1 MGISCLQKILDY
13 VVDVRTTVLV
23 GSTDFRELFK
33 LRCVNKEFQVAFV
46 PTKLALPDQ
55 PNYEILAFLRL
66 LPKMIPLLQSL
77 DFNSC
82 RDAWS
87 YAPEWLEVLAN
98 CTSLLS
104 LKLRIW
110 RCSIFGHPVPLTQAP
125 TQASFDLLV
134 KSHTNLRRLS
144 LTGNDNI
151 LDISALASL
160 SKLERLNLSGN
171 CNLTNISALASLSTL
186 ERLNLSGNHN
196 ISNISALASLSTLKT
211 LKLNSL
217 SNICSIT
224 PLSSLQGL
232 ECLQL
237 TDTYV
242 HESSECPNETLSKLT
257 NLVTLFWSEDVHRLN
272 ESTLAA
278 LPMLTNL
285 VLEDVSYFGDN
296 HVLKT
301 NKLTQLVS
309 LRLSCSPSIDDAGL
323 ASFIGLKSLTAI
335 MAPFCHSIS
344 DVGVASLASIPS
356 LRGLCLTCVDELTD
370 TGLKALTTLTNLNQL
385 DVKNC
390 MKITKVGLEVL
401 TSALPNIRLE
411 F

>member
-160 SKLERLNLSGN
+160 SKLERLNLSEN
-171 CNLTNISALASLSTL
+171 RNITNISALASLSTL
-186 ERLNLSGNHN
+186 KKLRLNG
-196 ISNISALASLSTLKT
+196 
-211 LKLNSL
+211 LN
-217 SNICSIT
+217 NICSIT
-224 PLSSLQGL
+224 PLSLLQGL

-237 TDTYV
+237 TDTDV
-242 HESSECPNETLSKLT
+242 HESEFPNETLSKLT

-278 LPMLTNL
+278 LPIMLTNL

-296 HVLKT
+296 HILKT
-301 NKLTQLVS
+301 TKLTQLVS

-356 LRGLCLTCVDELTD
+356 LRGLCLTCVYELTD

-385 DVKNC
+385 DVKGC